1 MVSPAA
7 VARMN
12 AIMGV
17 LRQAATSEDAARRA
31 YATIHTYTLGFAAL
45 QASRAAWTPTDDT
58 ADGLALQ
65 LANYTQPTQFADG
78 LQYILEG
85 IQRDTRKHRPL

>member
-1 MVSPAA
+1 MKA
-7 VARMN
+7 M
-12 AIMGV
+12 MGV
-17 LRQAATSEDAARRA
+17 LRQATSRGDAARRA

-45 QASRAAWTPTDDT
+45 EASRAAWTPTDDT

-65 LANYTQPTQFADG
+65 LANYTQPTQFAAG
-78 LQYILEG
+78 LHYILEG